1 MFESLLSDESYDG
14 FNETHLEITANLM
27 ARLLEYSFKR
37 EVLEDEDLVKILY
50 KLEIL
55 VNHDSPTNSLKSLH
69 IRA

>member
-55 VNHDSPTNSLKSLH
+55 VNHDSPTNSLKSLQ
-69 IRA
+69 IR

>member
-1 MFESLLSDESYDG
+1 VFESLLSDESYDG

-27 ARLLEYSFKR
+27 ARLLEYSFKK

-69 IRA
+69 IR

>member
-69 IRA
+69 IR

>member
-27 ARLLEYSFKR
+27 ARLLEYSFKK

-69 IRA
+69 IR

>member
-55 VNHDSPTNSLKSLH
+55 VNHDSPTNSLKSPH
-69 IRA
+69 IR

>member
-14 FNETHLEITANLM
+14 INETHLEITANLM

-69 IRA
+69 IR